1 MTSLPKLFFGVLG
14 FGLVCIGT
22 GTSAQTSAPS
32 LATAAVDTTLYR
44 EGEVRR
50 RNERFGA
57 WSLDCDEIV
66 RLHRRFCSLRTL
78 AFSASGTA
86 IAKLT
91 VSTDANGNPAALINL
106 PLGVNLS
113 RPVDISPSISLVLG
127 KPSPAVELST
137 KEIYRQDKSSK
148 NKSSSIN
155 TKILQARVSISLC
168 DQTGCHAVWSLSAA
182 DIAALRAGAEI
193 RLSYDFNEHSKGSF
207 ELSTH
212 NKFYSESGIIASDGF
227 SDAIQASLK

>member
-1 MTSLPKLFFGVLG
+1 MTSLPKSIFGVLC
-14 FGLVCIGT
+14 FGLVCSGT

-78 AFSASGTA
+78 ALSAGGTA

-91 VSTDANGNPAALINL
+91 VSTDAKGNPAALISL
-106 PLGVNLS
+106 PLGVDLS
-113 RPVDISPSISLVLG
+113 RPVDISPSMSLVLG
-127 KPSPAVELST
+127 KPSAAVELST
-137 KEIYRQDKSSK
+137 KEIFRQAKSLRTK
-148 NKSSSIN
+148 NSSIT
-155 TKILQARVSISLC
+155 TKILQAKVSISLC

-193 RLSYDFNEHSKGSF
+193 RLSYDFNANFKGIF
-207 ELSTH
+207 ELPISY
-212 NKFYSESGIIASDGF
+212 KFKSEIGIISSDGF
-227 SDAIQASLK
+227 GDAIQASLK